1 MLPVRPIS
9 RLSRQELADLNAF
22 CMVER
27 MRSFTKAGVELG
39 ITTSAL
45 SHAIRNLESRLG
57 IRLLN
62 RTSRTVAPT
71 DAGEALAKQL
81 NKGFS
86 EISAGLETLNQYR
99 DKPAGRIRLNVLSDG
114 ARLVLAP
121 HLARFLSAY
130 PNVEVDIM
138 VDDQIADIVEAGF
151 DAGFRYGGTIPEDF
165 VAMKVC
171 DNLRWIAVASPD
183 YLKDKPPI
191 EHPDDLLEL
200 NCIQIR
206 TGQGVIMKWDFD
218 RGDERLSIDVRGQVC
233 VGETALGIELALA
246 DVGIFYCPEQ
256 RVEGYL
262 SSGKLHCVLP
272 NWVSLDDGMYIYY
285 PSFRTPPRGL
295 RELISVLREGM
306 LS

>member
-1 MLPVRPIS
+1 MPVRPIS

-27 MRSFTKAGVELG
+27 MRSFTKAAVELG

-71 DAGEALAKQL
+71 DAGEVLAKQL

-86 EISAGLETLNQYR
+86 EISEGLETLNQFR
-99 DKPAGRIRLNVLSDG
+99 DKPAGRIRLNVLNDG

-121 HLARFLSAY
+121 HLAKFLSAF
-130 PNVEVDIM
+130 PDVEVDIAVDDHM
-138 VDDQIADIVEAGF
+138 VDIIESGF

-171 DNLRWIAVASPD
+171 ESLRWIAVASPG
-183 YLKDKPPI
+183 YLRDKPI
-191 EHPDDLLEL
+191 IKHPEDLRRH

-206 TGQGVIMKWDFD
+206 TGQGLILKWDFD
-218 RGDERLSIDVRGQVC
+218 RNDESLSIDVPGQVC
-233 VGETALGIELALA
+233 VGETTLGIELALK

-256 RVEGYL
+256 RVMTYL
-262 SSGKLHCVLP
+262 SRGELLSVLP
-272 NWVSLDDGMYIYY
+272 DWVSLDEGMYIYY

-295 RELISVLREGM
+295 RELVNVLREGM
-306 LS
+306 LT